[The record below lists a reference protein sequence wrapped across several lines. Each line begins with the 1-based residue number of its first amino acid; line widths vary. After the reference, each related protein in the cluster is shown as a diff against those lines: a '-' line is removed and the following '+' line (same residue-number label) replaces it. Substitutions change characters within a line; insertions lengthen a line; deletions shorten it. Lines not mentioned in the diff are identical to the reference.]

1 MIEKTFNRPNIEK
14 FPKGISIL
22 RNADYA
28 KCRSKFKKRFV
39 QKIIDWIPLK
49 EKDPKKTQLTE
60 TCRTILIKYF
70 HWRYWIIACS
80 FWLTS
85 NYHALFSK
93 CRFLWENN
101 LQLLWLLALMKNKQ
115 SSVCKSTEP
124 SRPFRK
130 KITSESC
137 LFSQWHQSNI
147 QGVLLTHAK
156 TLEVYTRGQ
165 K

>member
-1 MIEKTFNRPNIEK
+1 MIEKIFNRPNIEK

-130 KITSESC
+130 KLLPNLVSSRSDSNPTSR
-137 LFSQWHQSNI
+137 
-147 QGVLLTHAK
+147 
-156 TLEVYTRGQ
+156 VYC
-165 K
+165 

>member
-1 MIEKTFNRPNIEK
+1 MIEKIFNRPNIEK
-14 FPKGISIL
+14 FPKWISIL

-130 KITSESC
+130 KLLPNLVSSRSDSNPTSR
-137 LFSQWHQSNI
+137 
-147 QGVLLTHAK
+147 
-156 TLEVYTRGQ
+156 VYC
-165 K
+165 